1 MNYLRSNM
9 GNKPRISIRLTNNQ
23 ELVLKEL
30 SETLGVSISMLIR
43 TITGSWL
50 KQNEDAVYRLIDKK
64 KLEKDPNYVVPEEN
78 NFNIFEE

>member
-1 MNYLRSNM
+1 M

-50 KQNEDAVYRLIDKK
+50 KQNEDAVYRLIDRK

-78 NFNIFEE
+78 NFNIFDD